1 MVRETRFS
9 FDQNSARQFDPSPED
24 FTEEDDLFLDA
35 FSPPT
40 ARDKSGKTRRK
51 RGCPKKQRN
60 PRPSASSSSSS
71 SQAKKSKDDDRR
83 GHLADAD
90 WLNPP
95 KSSGRK
101 SSRKSA

>member
-9 FDQNSARQFDPSPED
+9 FDGDPHQIPHTAPED

-40 ARDKSGKTRRK
+40 ARDKSSKTRRRK
-51 RGCPKKQRN
+51 RSPSKSEDRQN
-60 PRPSASSSSSS
+60 PEMDTE
-71 SQAKKSKDDDRR
+71 QTQEDRR

-95 KSSGRK
+95 KSKRK
-101 SSRKSA
+101 STKRKSA

>member
-9 FDQNSARQFDPSPED
+9 FDQNSPHRHDPPPDD

-35 FSPPT
+35 FSQPT
-40 ARDKSGKTRRK
+40 ARDSSARNQRK
-51 RGCPKKQRN
+51 RVRPKKSDRGESSN
-60 PRPSASSSSSS
+60 ARSSSSVEST
-71 SQAKKSKDDDRR
+71 DGERR

-95 KSSGRK
+95 QSPRQR